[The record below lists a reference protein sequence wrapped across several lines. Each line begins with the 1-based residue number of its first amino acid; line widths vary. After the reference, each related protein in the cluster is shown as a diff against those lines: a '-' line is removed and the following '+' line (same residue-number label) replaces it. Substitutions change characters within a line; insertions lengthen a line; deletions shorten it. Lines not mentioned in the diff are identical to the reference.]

1 MSFTI
6 RKLCIHN
13 FVTFKNQE
21 LDLSGQGLVLVKG
34 KNMDEPW
41 KGENACGKTLLGD
54 SVAWL
59 LSGTTS
65 RDIYA
70 DGVIGL
76 AGKSCSVSAEIESN
90 GKVFVVSRY
99 RKDPKHGNDLVIQG
113 TADASHRTKKI
124 TQERLEQI
132 MGCSFGLF
140 RLACFQYGDPNK
152 HFSRLKATDRA
163 RILDEIV
170 GASEADVPKRYALIN
185 KMIREAEAELIEL
198 RHKNDTLNIEMQSI
212 IAMIKVQRENLNIKK
227 DGIQN
232 EINGIR
238 NQIADLTSK
247 DTVPY
252 EQELAVLIDRD
263 RKEAE
268 IAKKADEVSMTGR
281 QKEQALNRLEGEIV
295 ARKTELQVF
304 EKKMKIVPEESIC
317 DKCGNTITQESIE
330 RLMEERTKQF
340 NDMNSSLIKKQK
352 EADRI
357 RAVAAD
363 LDRKHSE
370 YRAMIGEDTSFQ
382 LSKVRGIL
390 EQIDHD
396 RLKAKKLEATIPD
409 IEKRMSEA
417 RADAMD
423 KMKKL
428 KHNHDSRAIKIQEN
442 FFRIHVLQRNIDTYE
457 HLSEFYSP
465 AGFRPLVM
473 EHYAP
478 ILSDCA
484 NFFYKSFTNGQ
495 GEVMIK
501 TKTTLASGKAVDK
514 IDIDV
519 LENGKTKQFPGAWS
533 NGEGGCIDLSLNA
546 GIMRLASMKAAKE
559 FNFLWLDEI
568 TNGLSN
574 SWISTLITILRE
586 KYLSDGATILLTS
599 HHPIHQSRFD
609 KVWTVVKEN
618 GYSSVEQ
625 N

>member
-6 RKLCIHN
+6 RKLRIHN
-13 FVTFKNQE
+13 FVTFKEQE
-21 LDLSGQGLVLVKG
+21 LDLNGQGLILVKG

-54 SVAWL
+54 SVSWL

-70 DGVIGL
+70 NGVIGS

-90 GKVFVVSRY
+90 GKIFVVSRY
-99 RKDPKHGNDLVIQG
+99 RKDSKHGNDLVIRG
-113 TADASHRTKKI
+113 AADASHRTKKI

-198 RHKNDTLNIEMQSI
+198 RHNNEKLHMDMQSI
-212 IAMIKVQRENLNIKK
+212 IAMIDAQKENLSIKK
-227 DGIQN
+227 NGIQN

-247 DTVPY
+247 DAAPY
-252 EQELAVLIDRD
+252 EKELAVLIDRD
-263 RKEAE
+263 RKEVE
-268 IAKKADEVSMTGR
+268 IAKKADEVSTAGR
-281 QKEQALNRLEGEIV
+281 RTEQTLNRLEGEIA

-317 DKCGNTITQESIE
+317 DKCGSTITQESIE

-340 NDMNSSLIKKQK
+340 NDMNSSLVKKQK

-357 RAVAAD
+357 RAVVAD

-370 YRAMIGEDTSFQ
+370 YRAMIGEDTSFK

-390 EQIDHD
+390 EQIDYD

-417 RADAMD
+417 RIDAMD
-423 KMKKL
+423 KVKKL
-428 KHNHDSRAIKIQEN
+428 KENHDRRALNIQEN

-484 NFFYKSFTNGQ
+484 NFFYKSFTGGQ

-519 LENGKTKQFPGAWS
+519 RENGKTKQFPGAWS

-546 GIMRLASMKAAKE
+546 GIMRLASMKAAKD
-559 FNFLWLDEI
+559 FNFLFYDEI
-568 TNGLSN
+568 TNSLSLK
-574 SWISTLITILRE
+574 WITSLFGIIREKILSKGMTILM
-586 KYLSDGATILLTS
+586 TS
-599 HHPIHQSRFD
+599 H
-609 KVWTVVKEN
+609 TVVSDSKFDRIWTIVKEQ
-618 GYSSVEQ
+618 GISRVEV
-625 N
+625 